1 MVCYISVITQHRSS
15 QPGCAR
21 RRVPADSSDTC
32 AHPQG
37 GNASARA
44 RRESV
49 KKASSLGGGM
59 GPQRARGDAAPA
71 SAAAAGSR
79 EVPAHT
85 GRRGP
90 GTPRRCDRRH
100 GPVRPPLP
108 GVPRRLQ
115 RGGRRGSRAPGGG
128 GGQDWAAPTP
138 PSPAASSGRRRAG
151 PAGGAGAGGDP
162 GAGRSRRG
170 AAAGTG
176 MGGGVG
182 ASLRPAAWVST
193 PISLRQPLGRP
204 IPAVSRRSVPS
215 SLPLRRA
222 PCSPPSLSPGG
233 APPAPPGSSTSCLV
247 TPFLTPLFLLR
258 PNPWRLVPSR

>member
-128 GGQDWAAPTP
+128 GGAGLRSPHPLRAPRRLP
-138 PSPAASSGRRRAG
+138 GGGGLGRPVGREREVTRAR
-151 PAGGAGAGGDP
+151 GGAGAAQRLGP
-162 GAGRSRRG
+162 AW
-170 AAAGTG
+170 AAAWGRPCG
-176 MGGGVG
+176 
-182 ASLRPAAWVST
+182 LRP
-193 PISLRQPLGRP
+193 G
-204 IPAVSRRSVPS
+204 
-215 SLPLRRA
+215 
-222 PCSPPSLSPGG
+222 
-233 APPAPPGSSTSCLV
+233 
-247 TPFLTPLFLLR
+247 
-258 PNPWRLVPSR
+258 